1 MTRIISGDLRG
12 REIKVPSSVTRPTAS
27 RVREAIFSAVQH
39 ALAGFEDLRVL
50 DLYAGSGACA
60 IESISR
66 GASDAVAIE
75 KDSRAAEVI
84 RANATSLKIDN
95 LRVVAMDVSVAL
107 HDQPQFGKFDLVFID
122 PPYALGDQVITGEL
136 ELLTNGWLEDGA
148 VVVVE
153 RDKNS
158 KFEIPNSYTEIR
170 RKVYGDTSVW
180 YGQYEQN
187 EN

>member
-1 MTRIISGDLRG
+1 MTRIIAGEFRG

-27 RVREAIFSAVQH
+27 RVREAIFSSVQH
-39 ALAGFEDLRVL
+39 ALAGFADLRVL

-75 KDSRAAEVI
+75 KDTRAAEVV
-84 RANATSLKIDN
+84 RTNCTNLKINN

-107 HDQPQFGKFDLVFID
+107 HGDAQFGKFDLVFID
-122 PPYALGDQVITGEL
+122 PPYAISDKVIETEL
-136 ELLTNGWLEDGA
+136 ALLAQSWLEDGA

-158 KFEIPNSYTEIR
+158 KFEIPTSYTDLG
-170 RKVYGDTSVW
+170 RKVYGDTLVW
-180 YGQYEQN
+180 YGRYDKPS
-187 EN
+187 